1 MVKLMDKLE
10 RRLKEDAGLIKAD
23 LAPELQE
30 RIRASLES
38 TQPAKHTPRTAQTPG
53 TSLWWAS
60 SLTGLAA
67 AALLIVLINW
77 NGGVEPVVV
86 AASDPAPPEITWSI
100 QSAFPL
106 NAETA
111 EWTTPLEEELKN
123 LQSDLEKAR
132 ENVER
137 DLRSSF

>member
-10 RRLKEDAGLIKAD
+10 RRLKEDAALIKAE

-38 TQPAKHTPRTAQTPG
+38 TQPAKQMPRTTKTPG

-67 AALLIVLINW
+67 AALLIVVINW
-77 NGGVEPVVV
+77 NSGVAPVEEV
-86 AASDPAPPEITWSI
+86 SDAVPPGITWSI
-100 QSAFPL
+100 QSGFPL

-111 EWTTPLEEELKN
+111 EWTAPLEEELKN

-132 ENVER
+132 ESVER
-137 DLRSSF
+137 DLRLGL

>member
-10 RRLKEDAGLIKAD
+10 RRLKEDAGLIKAE

-38 TQPAKHTPRTAQTPG
+38 TEPAKQPPRTTKTPG

-67 AALLIVLINW
+67 AALLIVVLNW
-77 NGGVEPVVV
+77 NGGVEPVVEV
-86 AASDPAPPEITWSI
+86 SDPATPGITWSI
-100 QSAFPL
+100 QSGFPL

-111 EWTTPLEEELKN
+111 EWTAPLEEELKN

-132 ENVER
+132 ESVER
-137 DLRSSF
+137 DLRLGF

>member
-1 MVKLMDKLE
+1 MKLMDKLE
-10 RRLKEDAGLIKAD
+10 RRLKEDASLIKAD

-38 TQPAKHTPRTAQTPG
+38 TEPAKQTPRTTKTSG

-67 AALLIVLINW
+67 AALLIVVINW
-77 NGGVEPVVV
+77 NGGVEPVEEV
-86 AASDPAPPEITWSI
+86 ADAAPPGITWSI
-100 QSAFPL
+100 QSGFPL

-111 EWTTPLEEELKN
+111 EWTAPLEEELKN

-132 ENVER
+132 ESVER
-137 DLRSSF
+137 DLRLGL

>member
-38 TQPAKHTPRTAQTPG
+38 TEPAKQAPRTTKTPG

-67 AALLIVLINW
+67 AALLIVVINW
-77 NGGVEPVVV
+77 NGGVEPVEAV
-86 AASDPAPPEITWSI
+86 ADAVPPGITWSI
-100 QSAFPL
+100 QSGFPL

-111 EWTTPLEEELKN
+111 EWTAPLEEELKN

-132 ENVER
+132 ESVER
-137 DLRSSF
+137 DLRLGF

>member
-10 RRLKEDAGLIKAD
+10 RRLKEDAGLIKVD

-38 TQPAKHTPRTAQTPG
+38 TQPAKQAPRAIKTPG

-67 AALLIVLINW
+67 AALLIVVINW
-77 NGGVEPVVV
+77 NGGVEPVEEV
-86 AASDPAPPEITWSI
+86 ADAAPPGITWSI
-100 QSAFPL
+100 QSGFPL

-111 EWTTPLEEELKN
+111 EWTAPLEEELRN

-132 ENVER
+132 ESVER
-137 DLRSSF
+137 DLRLGL

>member
-10 RRLKEDAGLIKAD
+10 RRLKEDAALIKAE

-38 TQPAKHTPRTAQTPG
+38 TQPAKQTLRTTKTPG

-67 AALLIVLINW
+67 AALLIVVINW
-77 NGGVEPVVV
+77 NGGVEPVVEV
-86 AASDPAPPEITWSI
+86 SDAVPPGITWSI
-100 QSAFPL
+100 QSGFPL
-106 NAETA
+106 NVETA
-111 EWTTPLEEELKN
+111 EWTAPLEEELKN

-132 ENVER
+132 ESVER
-137 DLRSSF
+137 DLRLGL

>member
-10 RRLKEDAGLIKAD
+10 RRLKEDAALIKAE

-38 TQPAKHTPRTAQTPG
+38 TQPAKQMPRTTKTPG

-67 AALLIVLINW
+67 AALLIVVINW
-77 NGGVEPVVV
+77 NGGVEPVVEV
-86 AASDPAPPEITWSI
+86 SDAVPPGITWSV
-100 QSAFPL
+100 QNGFPL

-111 EWTTPLEEELKN
+111 EWTAPLEEELKN

-132 ENVER
+132 ESVER
-137 DLRSSF
+137 DLRLGL

>member
-10 RRLKEDAGLIKAD
+10 KRLKDDAGLIKVD

-38 TQPAKHTPRTAQTPG
+38 TEQAKQTPQTTKTPG

-67 AALLIVLINW
+67 AALFIVVINW
-77 NGGVEPVVV
+77 NGGVEPVGEV
-86 AASDPAPPEITWSI
+86 SDPAPPGIRWAI
-100 QSAFPL
+100 QSGFPL
-106 NAETA
+106 TAKTA
-111 EWTTPLEEELKN
+111 EWTAPLEEELKN
-123 LQSDLEKAR
+123 LRSDLEKAR
-132 ENVER
+132 ESVER
-137 DLRSSF
+137 DLRLGF